1 MVRKNSSKKMK
12 GGQGQVQVSNESNG
26 SMASQAVSLLGNK
39 YVQIIVALIAIYIT
53 YMISLVLTDREGL
66 IQPLTARK
74 QKIVIFKGTHN
85 LSEHNNKSY
94 YTSHFDDDKQNYA
107 NVIRSQNFNPGAQFT
122 YSMWMKI
129 NTTFMNDQ
137 NTPENN
143 QDKVL
148 LVKGIPKSYSSSNSN
163 NIDYEVAAP
172 MIYFKNRETMIIS
185 YNTTKSSS
193 DNEPKYKQQ
202 LSVNN
207 LSDIYGKWFML
218 TVVFS
223 ENVNERNTHP
233 NGLVVK
239 AYINDKEVTSKIH
252 DGDSIKQ
259 NSGMFHFQPNG
270 TIGGGYVADLFYYDY
285 ALSPL
290 EIVEKMNKGFDTS
303 IDGPVSGFDLP
314 PYYNRQKT
322 QTLSRD

>member
-53 YMISLVLTDREGL
+53 YMISLVLTDRECL

-107 NVIRSQNFNPGAQFT
+107 NVLRSQNFNPGAQFT
-122 YSMWMKI
+122 YSIWMKI
-129 NTTFMNDQ
+129 NTTFTVD
-137 NTPENN
+137 ENKN
-143 QDKVL
+143 NNVL
-148 LVKGIPKSYSSSNSN
+148 FVKGIPKSYSSSNSN

-172 MIYFKNRETMIIS
+172 MIYFKDRNTIVIS
-185 YNTTKSSS
+185 YNTTKSSP